1 MQAARAVL
9 YSIIE
14 DILSTKHPDLR
25 FVETVWKNSK
35 DSDGAWGWHDR
46 GSTENQETIR
56 IDGNLLENVA
66 RLLDEHGLGIH
77 ESGGMDEYYPI
88 LLLYIMTELHER
100 AHYIIPESL
109 PSIRNTLKSV
119 GGVYNSRV
127 TIGEFRFCSGRTTSR
142 IKRIVGHIQK
152 KDETTGFHP
161 AKFYSLGQLSVVL
174 GPASLC

>member
-88 LLLYIMTELHER
+88 LLLYIMTELHDR

-142 IKRIVGHIQK
+142 GDFSGSKPLKFPWFNTSGIPS
-152 KDETTGFHP
+152 DLETELIAGEVRGR
-161 AKFYSLGQLSVVL
+161 S
-174 GPASLC
+174 